1 MYYRHN
7 LGYEYPERCDQHMI
21 VTKNPKNISFDE
33 NYNYLPKGFFPWV
46 KRASFWCAMN
56 FLVFPICTF
65 AFGVRIKGRKNI
77 KKNKELLKNGAIT
90 ISNHVFKWD
99 YICVLKAIRP
109 HLVNFPAWKD
119 NFLGSEAWMVKWAGG
134 IPIPTDNIKAMR
146 KFKTA
151 MEDVFNTKKWMHFY
165 PEGSMWLFYPD
176 IRPLKNAVFK
186 FAVKYDRPIIP
197 ITMSFRKRKGIT
209 RLFTKW
215 PMVDVHIGEPLVPNK
230 DAPKNEEA
238 ERLHKEA
245 YHVMQVMNDI
255 TPDMPNYNVDQ
266 NPDNYQKTM

>member
-1 MYYRHN
+1 MYYRHD
-7 LGYEYPERCDQHMI
+7 LGYKYPEKCDQHMI
-21 VTKNPKNISFDE
+21 TTKNPRDIKFDE

-46 KRASFWCAMN
+46 KRAGFWCAMN

-134 IPIPTDNIKAMR
+134 IPIPTDNFRAMR
-146 KFKTA
+146 KFQGA
-151 MEDVFNTKKWMHFY
+151 MDDVLSSKKWMHFY

-215 PMVDVHIGEPLVPNK
+215 PMVDVHIGEPLLPCK
-230 DAPKNEEA
+230 DKPKNEEV
-238 ERLHKEA
+238 ERLHKDA
-245 YHVMQVMNDI
+245 YHIMQVMNGI

-266 NPDNYQKTM
+266 NPDNYVKTM